1 MKNKIIGCKVGVAG
15 AAMLM
20 MLTMAGYGGRSEVD
34 LLQMRAKAGI
44 TQAQYNLGLCYLN
57 GNGVIRSY
65 VAAYKWVS
73 LSGTSDPARPGN
85 ACKYIANKMTTKQF
99 DTAKAQAEKWQEAFK
114 QSHLAMN

>member
-1 MKNKIIGCKVGVAG
+1 MINCMAAVAITTALVSLLTIMGYIGRPKMTDMQIRAEAG
-15 AAMLM
+15 DA
-20 MLTMAGYGGRSEVD
+20 E
-34 LLQMRAKAGI
+34 
-44 TQAQYNLGLCYLN
+44 AQLRLGLCYLN
-57 GNGVIRSY
+57 GEGMIKNY